1 MKAYIHLALVKGPA
15 VLRVAMIVISLVAMA
30 MGSGA
35 ADDWGG
41 SGGWMPRVR

>member
-1 MKAYIHLALVKGPA
+1 MKTYINQALVNGPT
-15 VLRVAMIVISLVAMA
+15 VFRVAMIVISLVAMA

-41 SGGWMPRVR
+41 SGGW

>member
-1 MKAYIHLALVKGPA
+1 MKAYVSQVLANGPA
-15 VLRVAMIVISLVAMA
+15 ILRVAMVVISLMAMA

-41 SGGWMPRVR
+41 SGGWMPRR